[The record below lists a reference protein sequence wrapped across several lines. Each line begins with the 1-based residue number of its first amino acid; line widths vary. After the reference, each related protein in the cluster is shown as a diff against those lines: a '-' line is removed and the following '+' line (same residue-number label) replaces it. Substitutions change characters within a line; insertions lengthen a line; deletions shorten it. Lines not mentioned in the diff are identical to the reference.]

1 MTPVTDEEFD
11 ELLHHGFER
20 EALHLEMRDA
30 YGTAVE
36 LPHMAEWARGEP
48 DDLNGCKAGA
58 PRCAST
64 SRPAGP
70 SAGHGS
76 CPSR

>member
-1 MTPVTDEEFD
+1 MIPVTDEEFD
-11 ELLHHGFER
+11 ELLHRGFER

-36 LPHMAEWARGEP
+36 LPYMAKWARGS
-48 DDLNGCKAGA
+48 LMTWSGCKAGA

-64 SRPAGP
+64 
-70 SAGHGS
+70 
-76 CPSR
+76 